1 MNIVARHNHKME
13 IKILDSNDLL
23 RIFSFPIFFPCELK
37 ILIKRKHWKD
47 ESAPFAKYTNAKC
60 WKMRWYFYR

>member
-13 IKILDSNDLL
+13 IKILDSHDLF
-23 RIFSFPIFFPCELK
+23 RIFFPSFIFFPCELK

-47 ESAPFAKYTNAKC
+47 ESE
-60 WKMRWYFYR
+60 